1 MSTLDKITKEEQRIA
16 RLENSLAREKL
27 KKRKQDTRNKIEW
40 GGLVVKSGMNE
51 LSKDI
56 ILGALIHAT
65 QLIENDPKH
74 LTLFEG
80 IGKNAFLNKPNE
92 GNE

>member
-1 MSTLDKITKEEQRIA
+1 MSTLDRITKEEQRIA
-16 RLENSLAREKL
+16 RLENALSREKL

-40 GGLVVKSGMNE
+40 GGLVVKSGMHQ

-56 ILGALIHAT
+56 ILGALIHAE
-65 QLIENDPKH
+65 QLIENDPSY

-80 IGKNAFLNKPNE
+80 IGEKAFLNKTTKGKE
-92 GNE
+92 